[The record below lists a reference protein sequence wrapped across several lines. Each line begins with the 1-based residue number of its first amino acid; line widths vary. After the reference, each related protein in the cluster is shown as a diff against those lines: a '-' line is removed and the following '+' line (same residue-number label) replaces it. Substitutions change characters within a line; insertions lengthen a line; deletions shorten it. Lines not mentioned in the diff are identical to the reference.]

1 MSPTTAYIIRVL
13 IYAGIEAHS
22 LLRAAS
28 EILAFDREELESRI
42 SLAEKAIDSEIEKIL
57 TRGEREE

>member
-1 MSPTTAYIIRVL
+1 L

-22 LLRAAS
+22 LLKAAS

-42 SLAEKAIDSEIEKIL
+42 SLAEKALDSEIEKIL